1 MPSQTLTVAPVQQQ
15 SIKRS
20 LVIIG
25 LLFSV
30 FGFVTWLSSVLIPYL
45 KLACELNNAQAYLVA
60 FALYISYFVMAL
72 PGAWILK
79 KTGFKKGISLGLII
93 MAVGSLIFVPAAMS
107 RTYSVFLTGLFVQ
120 GAGLSILQTASN
132 PYVTILGPRKTAA
145 KRISIMGI
153 CNGVAGIIAPIILGS
168 VILNDTDAISE
179 NIAQLDAV
187 TKLAELNALA
197 HRVILPYIIMA
208 VVLLILALLVH
219 YSGLPEVEEEQ
230 EEADTTA
237 AANNKKSIF
246 QFPHLLIGAFT
257 LFLYVGVE
265 VISGNT
271 IIDYGSYQ
279 GIPMVTAKF
288 FTSMTLTAMLI
299 GYLIGIIS
307 MPKYL
312 SQEKALQYS
321 ALAGIVFLLCA
332 LFTTGYLSVLFI
344 ALLGL
349 ANALMWPA
357 IWPLAIS
364 NLGRFTKIGSSLL
377 IMSICGGA
385 LLPLVYGHFADISNP
400 QKAYWVVAPCYLM
413 ILYYSLR
420 GYKIRTQ

>member
-1 MPSQTLTVAPVQQQ
+1 MSKQTLTMAAGGQQ

-45 KLACELNNAQAYLVA
+45 KLACELNNSQAYLVA

-72 PGAWILK
+72 PGGWILK
-79 KTGFKKGISLGLII
+79 KTGFKKGISLGLAI
-93 MAVGSLIFVPAAMS
+93 MAAGSLFFIPAALS
-107 RTYSVFLTGLFVQ
+107 RTYPLFLTGLFVQ

-145 KRISIMGI
+145 RRISIMGV

-168 VILNDTDAISE
+168 VILKDTDAIGKK
-179 NIAQLDAV
+179 IQQLDPV
-187 TKLAELNALA
+187 TKMAELSALA
-197 HRVILPYIIMA
+197 HRVILPYIVMA
-208 VVLLILALLVH
+208 IVLLILAVLVH

-230 EEADTTA
+230 EEPDTVPVTG
-237 AANNKKSIF
+237 KTSIF

-299 GYLIGIIS
+299 GYLVGIIS
-307 MPKYL
+307 IPRFL

-321 ALAGIVFLLCA
+321 ALSGILFLLCA
-332 LFTTGYLSVLFI
+332 LSTTGYLSVLFI

-349 ANALMWPA
+349 SNALMWPA

-364 NLGRFTKIGSSLL
+364 NLGRFTKTGSSLL

-385 LLPLVYGHFADISNP
+385 LLPLAYGYFADVSNP
-400 QKAYWVVAPCYLM
+400 QKAYWIVAPCYLM
-413 ILYYSLR
+413 ILYYAIR
-420 GYKIRTQ
+420 GHKIRMR

>member
-1 MPSQTLTVAPVQQQ
+1 MSNETLTITAGEQQ

-45 KLACELNNAQAYLVA
+45 KLACELNNTQAYLVA

-72 PGAWILK
+72 PGGWILR
-79 KTGFKKGISLGLII
+79 KTGFKKGISLGLAI
-93 MAVGSLIFVPAAMS
+93 MAVGSLFFIPAALS
-107 RTYSVFLTGLFVQ
+107 RAYPVFLTGLFVQ

-145 KRISIMGI
+145 RRISVMGV
-153 CNGVAGIIAPIILGS
+153 CNGVAGIIAPIVLGS
-168 VILNDTDAISE
+168 VILKDTDALSHK
-179 NIAQLDAV
+179 IAQLDPV
-187 TKLAELNALA
+187 TKLTELNALA
-197 HRVILPYIIMA
+197 HRVILPYVIMA
-208 VVLLILALLVH
+208 IVLLILALLVH

-230 EEADTTA
+230 DEQDMEAATG
-237 AANNKKSIF
+237 KKSIF

-307 MPKYL
+307 IPKFL

-321 ALAGIVFLLCA
+321 ALTGILFLLCA

-349 ANALMWPA
+349 SNALMWPA

-364 NLGRFTKIGSSLL
+364 NLGRFTKTGSSLL

-385 LLPLVYGHFADISNP
+385 LLPLAYGHFADSYNP
-400 QKAYWVVAPCYLM
+400 QKAYWIVAPCYLM
-413 ILYYSLR
+413 ILYYSIR
-420 GYKIRTQ
+420 GHKIRTR

>member
-1 MPSQTLTVAPVQQQ
+1 MTKQIITKASSQRQ
-15 SIKRS
+15 SIKKS
-20 LVIIG
+20 LIIIG

-72 PGAWILK
+72 PGGWLLK
-79 KTGFKKGISLGLII
+79 KTGFKKGISIGLII
-93 MAVGSLIFVPAAMS
+93 MAIGSLIFVPAAML
-107 RTYSVFLTGLFVQ
+107 RTYPLFLTGLFVQ

-132 PYVTILGPRKTAA
+132 PYVAILGPKKTAA

-153 CNGVAGIIAPIILGS
+153 CNGIAGIIAPIVLGTI
-168 VILNDTDAISE
+168 ILNDTDAISKS
-179 NIAQLDAV
+179 IGQ
-187 TKLAELNALA
+187 LNAAQKAIALNELA
-197 HRVILPYIIMA
+197 NRVIFPYIVMA
-208 VVLLILALLVH
+208 IVLTILALVIH
-219 YSGLPEVEEEQ
+219 YSALPEVEEEQ
-230 EEADTTA
+230 EKEDRKIS
-237 AANNKKSIF
+237 ANKTSVF

-299 GYLIGIIS
+299 GYLIGIIA

-321 ALAGIVFLLCA
+321 AITGIIFLLCA
-332 LFTTGYLSVLFI
+332 LFTEGYTSVLFI

-364 NLGRFTKIGSSLL
+364 DLGRFTKIGSSLL

-385 LLPLVYGHFADISNP
+385 LLPLAYGYFADISNP
-400 QKAYWVVAPCYLM
+400 QKAYWIAAPCYLM

>member
-1 MPSQTLTVAPVQQQ
+1 MPRQTSTIASGEQQ
-15 SIKRS
+15 SIKKS
-20 LVIIG
+20 LIIIG

-45 KLACELNNAQAYLVA
+45 KLACELNNTQAYLVA

-72 PGAWILK
+72 PGGWILK

-93 MAVGSLIFVPAAMS
+93 MAVGSLIFIPAALS
-107 RTYSVFLTGLFVQ
+107 RTYPVFLTGLFVQ

-145 KRISIMGI
+145 RRISIMGI
-153 CNGVAGIIAPIILGS
+153 CNGIAGIIAPIVLGS
-168 VILNDTDAISE
+168 VILNDTDAISK
-179 NIAQLDAV
+179 NIAQLNPAA
-187 TKLAELNALA
+187 KIAELNALA

-208 VVLLILALLVH
+208 IVLVILALLVH
-219 YSGLPEVEEEQ
+219 YSGLPEVEEE
-230 EEADTTA
+230 EDAAAST
-237 AANNKKSIF
+237 AANNKKSIL

-257 LFLYVGVE
+257 LFLYVGAE

-307 MPKYL
+307 MPRFL

-357 IWPLAIS
+357 IWPLAIA

-400 QKAYWVVAPCYLM
+400 QKAYWIVAPCYLM

>member
-1 MPSQTLTVAPVQQQ
+1 MAAGEQQ

-20 LVIIG
+20 LIIIG

-72 PGAWILK
+72 PGGWILK
-79 KTGFKKGISLGLII
+79 KTGFKKGISLGLLI
-93 MAVGSLIFVPAAMS
+93 MAAGSLVFIPAALT
-107 RTYSVFLTGLFVQ
+107 RTYPVFLAGLFIQ

-145 KRISIMGI
+145 RRISIMGI

-168 VILNDTDAISE
+168 VILKDTDAISKTLE
-179 NIAQLDAV
+179 QLDPIAKV
-187 TKLAELNALA
+187 AELNVLA

-208 VVLLILALLVH
+208 VVLFVLALLVH

-230 EEADTTA
+230 EEQDMA
-237 AANNKKSIF
+237 AAVNKKSIF

-265 VISGNT
+265 VIAGNT

-288 FTSMTLTAMLI
+288 FTSMTLAAMLI
-299 GYLIGIIS
+299 GYLIGIIA
-307 MPKYL
+307 MPKFL

-321 ALAGIVFLLCA
+321 ALTGIVFLLCA
-332 LFTTGYLSVLFI
+332 LFTTGYVSVLFI
-344 ALLGL
+344 ALLGFS
-349 ANALMWPA
+349 NALIWPA
-357 IWPLAIS
+357 MWPLAIS
-364 NLGRFTKIGSSLL
+364 NLGRFTKTGSSLL

-385 LLPLVYGHFADISNP
+385 ILPLIYGHFADVSTP
-400 QKAYWVVAPCYLM
+400 QKAYWIVAPCYLM
-413 ILYYSLR
+413 ILYYSIR
-420 GYKIRTQ
+420 GHKVRTQ

>member
-1 MPSQTLTVAPVQQQ
+1 MAPAEPQ
-15 SIKRS
+15 SIKKS
-20 LVIIG
+20 LIIIG

-45 KLACELNNAQAYLVA
+45 KLACELNNSQAYMVA

-72 PGAWILK
+72 PGGWILK

-93 MAVGSLIFVPAAMS
+93 MSVGSLIFIPAALS

-132 PYVTILGPRKTAA
+132 PYVTILGPQKTAA

-168 VILNDTDAISE
+168 VILNDTDAISK
-179 NIAQLDAV
+179 NIEQLNPVA
-187 TKLAELNALA
+187 KIAELNALA

-208 VVLLILALLVH
+208 IILLILALLVH
-219 YSGLPEVEEEQ
+219 YSGLPEVEDEK
-230 EEADTTA
+230 EATDNTIA
-237 AANNKKSIF
+237 ANKKSIF

-307 MPKYL
+307 MPKFL

-332 LFTTGYLSVLFI
+332 LFTSGYLSVLFI

-385 LLPLVYGHFADISNP
+385 LLPLAYGHFADISNP
-400 QKAYWVVAPCYLM
+400 QKAYWIVAPCYLM

>member
-1 MPSQTLTVAPVQQQ
+1 MSKQTLTIAAGQQQ

-20 LVIIG
+20 LIIIG

-72 PGAWILK
+72 PGGWILK
-79 KTGFKKGISLGLII
+79 KTGFKKGISLGLLI
-93 MAVGSLIFVPAAMS
+93 MAVGSLIFIPAALT
-107 RTYSVFLTGLFVQ
+107 RTYSVFLTGLFIQ

-132 PYVTILGPRKTAA
+132 PYVTILGPQKTAA
-145 KRISIMGI
+145 RRISIMGI

-168 VILNDTDAISE
+168 VILKDTDAISQK
-179 NIAQLDAV
+179 IAQLDPGA
-187 TKLAELNALA
+187 KLAELNTLA

-219 YSGLPEVEEEQ
+219 YSGLPEVEDETEEQ
-230 EEADTTA
+230 DTA
-237 AANNKKSIF
+237 AAANKKSIF

-288 FTSMTLTAMLI
+288 FTSMTLAAMLI
-299 GYLIGIIS
+299 GYLIGIIA
-307 MPKYL
+307 MPRFL

-321 ALAGIVFLLCA
+321 ALTGIVFLLCA
-332 LFTTGYLSVLFI
+332 IFTTGYLSVLFI
-344 ALLGL
+344 ALLGF
-349 ANALMWPA
+349 ANALIWPA

-364 NLGRFTKIGSSLL
+364 NLGRFTKTGSSLL

-385 LLPLVYGHFADISNP
+385 ILPLIYGHFADVSTP
-400 QKAYWVVAPCYLM
+400 QKAYWIVAPCYLM
-413 ILYYSLR
+413 IFYYSIR
-420 GYKIRTQ
+420 GHKVRTQ

>member
-1 MPSQTLTVAPVQQQ
+1 MALGEQQ
-15 SIKRS
+15 SIKKS
-20 LVIIG
+20 LIIIG

-45 KLACELNNAQAYLVA
+45 KLACELNNSQAYLVA

-72 PGAWILK
+72 PGGWILK
-79 KTGFKKGISLGLII
+79 KTGFKKGISLGLMV
-93 MAVGSLIFVPAAMS
+93 MALGSLLFIPAALS
-107 RTYSVFLTGLFVQ
+107 RTYPLFLTGLFVQ
-120 GAGLSILQTASN
+120 GAGLSVLQTASN
-132 PYVTILGPRKTAA
+132 PYVTILGPRNTAA

-168 VILNDTDAISE
+168 VILNDTDAISQ
-179 NIAQLDAV
+179 NIGKLDPVAKAV
-187 TKLAELNALA
+187 ALNELA
-197 HRVILPYIIMA
+197 HRVVLPYIIMA
-208 VVLLILALLVH
+208 IVLVILALLVQ
-219 YSGLPEVEEEQ
+219 YSGLPEVEEE
-230 EEADTTA
+230 EEAAEDTA
-237 AANNKKSIF
+237 PAANKNSIF
-246 QFPHLLIGAFT
+246 QFPHLIIGAFT

-299 GYLIGIIS
+299 GYLIGIIA
-307 MPKYL
+307 MPKFL

-321 ALAGIVFLLCA
+321 ALTGIVFLLCA

-364 NLGRFTKIGSSLL
+364 NLGRFTKLGSSIL

-385 LLPLVYGHFADISNP
+385 LLPLAYGHFADVSNP
-400 QKAYWVVAPCYLM
+400 QKAYWIVAPCYLM